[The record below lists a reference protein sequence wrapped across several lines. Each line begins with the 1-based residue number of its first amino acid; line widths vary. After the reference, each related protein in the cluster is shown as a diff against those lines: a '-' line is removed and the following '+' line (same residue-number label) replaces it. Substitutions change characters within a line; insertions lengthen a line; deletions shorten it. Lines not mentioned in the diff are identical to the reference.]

1 MTDETLYAAV
11 VTINIPAAG
20 QSASVTV
27 VLTPPDVVD
36 VAGQVKPLADCT
48 LADLQAFADELEAD
62 VWDAYEAIT
71 LLELDEQNTAEIEV
85 TVMDRKGQPHSLSD
99 IWRRQSVLFPAAPL
113 PPTAVEP
120 EVTETEPSRLE
131 DKLMLENADNEGMSP
146 VDITAPPTIP
156 DTPSAPQVTE
166 TSLMK
171 QNADNEGMAP
181 VPPPPAPLLE
191 EEPQVI
197 VAKSEPVYAE
207 PEETAV
213 TSPDAAIIAPSRAR
227 VQIAGRRLPV
237 GSRTWMA
244 VDILL
249 DEPAFRAAQA
259 HALSSPNREVA
270 GVLIGPR
277 PEKQPD
283 GRYVVH
289 VFDTIIAKHTVMQGA
304 SVTYTPESWR
314 YMNDKLAERYPDETA
329 VMVGWYHTHPGFG
342 IFLSGMDQFIHQNFF
357 TQIWHVAM
365 VLDPQGR
372 KSGFF
377 CWDRHKSRVS
387 PVEFEW
393 PTWAANSW

>member
-1 MTDETLYAAV
+1 MTDEPVYAAII
-11 VTINIPAAG
+11 TIKVPESG
-20 QSASVTV
+20 QSATVTV
-27 VLTPPDVVD
+27 VLTPPDRVTVD
-36 VAGQVKPLADCT
+36 GRVKALADCT
-48 LADLQAFADELEAD
+48 LQDLQTFADELEAD

-71 LLELDEQNTAEIEV
+71 LLELDEQDKAEIEV
-85 TVMDRKGQPHSLSD
+85 TVQDRKGQTHSLENV
-99 IWRRQSVLFPAAPL
+99 WRRQAIILPPETGATEPEPANETAVSTETAPPEQEETAVPVTQAAPE
-113 PPTAVEP
+113 PEAEPEPQPADAEP
-120 EVTETEPSRLE
+120 EVRV
-131 DKLMLENADNEGMSP
+131 AD
-146 VDITAPPTIP
+146 
-156 DTPSAPQVTE
+156 
-166 TSLMK
+166 
-171 QNADNEGMAP
+171 
-181 VPPPPAPLLE
+181 
-191 EEPQVI
+191 
-197 VAKSEPVYAE
+197 SEPVYAE
-207 PEETAV
+207 PEETAG
-213 TSPDAAIIAPSRAR
+213 TGPDAAIIAPSRAR

-244 VDILL
+244 TDILL

-289 VFDTIIAKHTVMQGA
+289 IIDTIIAKHTVMQGA

-357 TQIWHVAM
+357 TQIWHVAL
-365 VLDPQGR
+365 VLDPQAR
-372 KSGFF
+372 TSGFF
-377 CWDRHKSRVS
+377 CWDRAKTRVS

-393 PTWAANSW
+393 PTWAARSW

>member
-213 TSPDAAIIAPSRAR
+213 PSPTTTSLPPAKRGCASPDDVCRLAPPPGWPPTYSSTSRPCAPRKPTPSAAPIGKWPACSLAR
-227 VQIAGRRLPV
+227 
-237 GSRTWMA
+237 
-244 VDILL
+244 
-249 DEPAFRAAQA
+249 
-259 HALSSPNREVA
+259 
-270 GVLIGPR
+270 R

-289 VFDTIIAKHTVMQGA
+289 IIDTIIAKHTVMQGA
-304 SVTYTPESWR
+304 SVTYTP
-314 YMNDKLAERYPDETA
+314 KAGAT
-329 VMVGWYHTHPGFG
+329 
-342 IFLSGMDQFIHQNFF
+342 
-357 TQIWHVAM
+357 
-365 VLDPQGR
+365 
-372 KSGFF
+372 
-377 CWDRHKSRVS
+377 
-387 PVEFEW
+387 
-393 PTWAANSW
+393 